1 MEPRTL
7 WDVFDEESRSEVVH
21 ACSGEHCQVC
31 ATRRPSLPYAGTS
44 GWSGSDT
51 SRSRALTDDASGVT
65 ANRQSKVLRILGD
78 LEFHGVTWKELS
90 EQTGEHHGSTSGAL
104 SALHKDGAIARLTET
119 RNRCK
124 VYVLPEYVDGRE
136 VESHG
141 RTRSCP
147 NCGHEL

>member
-7 WDVFDEESRSEVVH
+7 WDVFDEESRSDVVH

-31 ATRRPSLPYAGTS
+31 RRASLPYAGTS
-44 GWSGSDT
+44 GWSGSET
-51 SRSRALTDDASGVT
+51 SRSRAVTDDRSGVT
-65 ANRQSKVLRILGD
+65 AKRQANVLQILGD
-78 LEFHGVTWKELS
+78 SEFHGVTWKELS
-90 EQTGEHHGSTSGAL
+90 DLTGEHHGSTSGAL
-104 SALHKDGAIARLTET
+104 SVLHKDGIIARLTET

-136 VESHG
+136 IEPHG
-141 RTRSCP
+141 RTKAKECP